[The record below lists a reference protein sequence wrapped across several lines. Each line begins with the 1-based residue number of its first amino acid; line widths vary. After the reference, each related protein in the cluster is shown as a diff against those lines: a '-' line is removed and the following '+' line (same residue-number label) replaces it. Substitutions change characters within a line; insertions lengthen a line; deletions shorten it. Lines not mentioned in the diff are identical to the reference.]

1 MANKYFANFPDIQ
14 YEFADGKFTTIK
26 DFFRKAKIETN
37 KIDSIIQ
44 YTVYEIQEGD
54 RPDVVASRLY
64 GDGDLYWTFFLVND
78 FLGSV
83 NDWYRDTS
91 IFDAFMTTKY
101 PGFVLNATNTTDIVS
116 ATSKFAVG
124 EGITSSNGAKGTICE
139 VNATLKRIVVIYD
152 DLNRC
157 VAGNTITG
165 NTSGKSF
172 TLQSTSEHR
181 DAVHHYAETSGALS
195 NTDNATNTPVSNIEY
210 EREENEMKRQIKVI
224 EPRFVRQ
231 VVREFESIISI

>member
-1 MANKYFANFPDIQ
+1 M
-14 YEFADGKFTTIK
+14 
-26 DFFRKAKIETN
+26 
-37 KIDSIIQ
+37 
-44 YTVYEIQEGD
+44 
-54 RPDVVASRLY
+54 VASRLY

-78 FLGSV
+78 FLGTV
-83 NDWYRDTS
+83 NDWYRDS
-91 IFDAFMTTKY
+91 SAFDAFMTTKY

-116 ATSKFAVG
+116 GTSKFALG
-124 EGITSSNGAKGTICE
+124 EGFVSSNGAKGTICE
-139 VNATLKRIVVIYD
+139 VNATMKRIVVIYD
-152 DLNRC
+152 NLNRC

-172 TLQSTSEHR
+172 TLLSTSELR

-195 NTDNATNTPVSNIEY
+195 NTDNATNTPVSNIDA
-210 EREENEMKRQIKVI
+210 ERATNEEKRQIKVI